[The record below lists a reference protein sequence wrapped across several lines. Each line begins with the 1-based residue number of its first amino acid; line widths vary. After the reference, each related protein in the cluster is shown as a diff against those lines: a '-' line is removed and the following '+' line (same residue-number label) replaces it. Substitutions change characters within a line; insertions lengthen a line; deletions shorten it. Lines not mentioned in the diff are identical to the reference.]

1 MKKYLGYFKIWFI
14 VTGIFLVIG
23 IGCKIY
29 TSIQKVDFVRTNT
42 EATTTERV
50 FDYADKMTDEEEESL
65 RQKIAVTE
73 DAIGCDIIVVTLNET
88 LEEYAKS
95 YEAQIGQVEP
105 YQYTMVYADNFY
117 DEHKFGYN
125 EPYGDGVLLLD
136 NWYREKDG
144 RVYSW
149 LCTTGKAE
157 YEYSSEMIDS
167 TLNLSLENVE
177 ENPYEAYSLFV
188 DLVAIDLAQKGEGA
202 PLIPAIYSFPLALI
216 AAVIFFFVNRGG
228 KKGSKTI
235 STTTYVEGG
244 KPEILDRRD
253 IFINKTV
260 TKRVIQTESSSKSS
274 GGGGSHVSAGGR
286 SHGGGGHSR

>member
-1 MKKYLGYFKIWFI
+1 MKKYLEYFKIWFI
-14 VTGIFLVIG
+14 VAGIFLIIG
-23 IGCKIY
+23 LGCKIY
-29 TSIQKVDFVRTNT
+29 TNSQKVDFVRSNT
-42 EATTTERV
+42 EALTTERV

-73 DAIGCDIIVVTLNET
+73 DKIGCDIIIVTLDET
-88 LEEYAKS
+88 LEDYAKS
-95 YEAQIGQVEP
+95 YEPQIGHVEP

-144 RVYSW
+144 SVYSW
-149 LCTTGKAE
+149 MCTTGKAE
-157 YEYSSEMIDS
+157 HRYSSDMIDS
-167 TLNLSLENVE
+167 TLSLSLENVE
-177 ENPYEAYSLFV
+177 EDPYHAYSLFV

-202 PLIPAIYSFPLALI
+202 PLIPAIFSFPLALI